1 MASTNEH
8 PAVVPK
14 VNCMKVAPPHLLMV
28 PYPTQPHILPMLS
41 LARQIASHGGVK
53 ITYVCHQ
60 TLIDRLLRS
69 ESTFSDSIQFVGVPD
84 ELPGFSPPSEFP
96 ETPIVLRESLQLG
109 YCMGPFVD
117 KLLQD
122 QDQLQGPTCMITD
135 LMHWWGIDVAAKLS
149 IPRYILSVNPALFLQ
164 LLLNCPMKGYIFDDE
179 DGFIRVP
186 ALPPFQNHHLPL
198 ACRKE
203 VKGEPFLT
211 RCYKSAME
219 SDGVL
224 VNTCLALEAKVIEA
238 VRDSLQ
244 RDIPVLPVG
253 PLALSLG
260 LFSKS
265 VSMEGLQLSDE
276 KTIIDWLG
284 DQPPLSVL
292 YVSFGTTGLF
302 NLAKQHVAELARG
315 LEASGQRFLWVFRA
329 PSGVDENNPELLPP
343 GFEERVKGRALL
355 LRGWAPQ
362 LKILAHPSTGAFLS
376 SCGWNSAVESVA
388 LGVPLIGWPSFAD
401 QPAIARYLE
410 GGLKV
415 AITLPFRD
423 DLFVEAEDF
432 VKAINVVL
440 QSEEGKAMRERMC
453 KYKTSIGAQ
462 VLPGGS
468 SHAAIQEFA
477 NLIKC
482 GSVST

>member
-14 VNCMKVAPPHLLMV
+14 VAPHLLMV

-41 LARQIASHGGVK
+41 LARQIASLGGVK

-60 TLIDRLLRS
+60 TPINRLLRS

-84 ELPGFSPPSEFP
+84 ELPGFSPPSELP

-135 LMHWWGIDVAAKLS
+135 LIHWWGIDVAAKLS
-149 IPRYILSVNPALFLQ
+149 IPRYILSVSPALFLQ
-164 LLLNCPMKGYIFDDE
+164 LVLNCPMKGYISDDE

-186 ALPPFQNHHLPL
+186 ALPPFQIHHLPRS
-198 ACRKE
+198 CRNGE
-203 VKGEPFLT
+203 VKGEPFVT
-211 RCYKSAME
+211 RCCKSATE

-224 VNTCLALEAKVIEA
+224 VNTCLALEAKVIQGL
-238 VRDSLQ
+238 RDSLQ

-302 NLAKQHVAELARG
+302 NLAKQHVTELARG
-315 LEASGQRFLWVFRA
+315 LEASGQRFLWVCRA
-329 PSGVDENNPELLPP
+329 PPGVDENDPELLPP

-388 LGVPLIGWPSFAD
+388 LGVPIIGWPSFAD
-401 QPAIARYLE
+401 QPPIARYLE

-415 AITLPFRD
+415 AITLPFRN
-423 DLFVEAEDF
+423 DLFVEAEDV

-440 QSEEGKAMRERMC
+440 QSEEGKAMRERTW
-453 KYKTSIGAQ
+453 KYRTSIGAQ
-462 VLPGGS
+462 LLPGGS

-482 GSVST
+482 GS